1 MCTLTCTTTHTYTH
15 THTHTHTRTHQVDGG
30 AADKNS
36 KERRRIEKLQEV
48 KEEAKS
54 KPRRTGSTVLPL
66 VRN

>member
-1 MCTLTCTTTHTYTH
+1 MEGVYSCIRLPLHN
-15 THTHTHTRTHQVDGG
+15 HTHTHTRTHQVDGG

-54 KPRRTGSTVLPL
+54 KPRKTGSTVLPL